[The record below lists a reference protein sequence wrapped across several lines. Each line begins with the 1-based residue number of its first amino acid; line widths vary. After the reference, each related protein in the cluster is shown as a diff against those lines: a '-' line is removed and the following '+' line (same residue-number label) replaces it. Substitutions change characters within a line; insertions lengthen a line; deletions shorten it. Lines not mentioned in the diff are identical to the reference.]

1 MPQQIRMWEVTEQNT
16 LAEIESTQVN
26 LEKELEDWLEN
37 DISVLDEKLLVIGR
51 QVRTDYGGEID
62 LLCIEE
68 NGDIVVIELKRGK
81 TPRDVVAQAMD
92 YASWVK
98 DLDFERIEEIA
109 SKYSKLEDSLEDA
122 FTKKFRVEELPE
134 TLNSSHRALIVAES
148 MDAATE
154 RIVRYLSE
162 MTVPVN
168 VATVHYFEDNNGRKL
183 LARVFLVDPEV
194 AKVRGSSK
202 RRKGYVTINEL
213 LETAENYGIG
223 ELCRRLRNSIKEIDN
238 IGHEASYARPNTLRF
253 YNKDSDGK
261 TRTVMFV
268 DFSSPEQSA
277 QKELRFLIHVTRF
290 NDLIG
295 ISKENMENLLPASW
309 QEANEEVRKWRNS
322 SDYEKDC
329 AVGFKGAF
337 RTEEEVDKFI
347 GGLKKSV
354 GKGQVHK

>member
-1 MPQQIRMWEVTEQNT
+1 MSQQIRMWEVTEQYT
-16 LAEIESTQVN
+16 LAEIGSAQVS

-109 SKYSKLEDSLEDA
+109 SKYSKLEDTLEDA

-168 VATVHYFEDNNGRKL
+168 VATVQYFEDKNGRKL

-194 AKVRGSSK
+194 VKARGSSK
-202 RRKGYVTINEL
+202 RRPGYITINKL
-213 LETAENYGIG
+213 LDMADKCGVG
-223 ELCRRLRNSIKEIDN
+223 QLCRQLRERISEIDN
-238 IGHEASYARPNTLRF
+238 IGHEASHARPNTLRF

-261 TRTVMFV
+261 TRTVMFI

-277 QKELRFLIHVTRF
+277 QKELRFLIHATRF
-290 NDLIG
+290 NDLLG
-295 ISKENMENLLPASW
+295 ISVEEMKDLLPDRS
-309 QEANEEVRKWRNS
+309 QEDTEDVRKWRNS
-322 SDYEKDC
+322 SDDEKDC

-337 RTEEEVDKFI
+337 RALEEVDKFI

-354 GKGQVHK
+354 GKG